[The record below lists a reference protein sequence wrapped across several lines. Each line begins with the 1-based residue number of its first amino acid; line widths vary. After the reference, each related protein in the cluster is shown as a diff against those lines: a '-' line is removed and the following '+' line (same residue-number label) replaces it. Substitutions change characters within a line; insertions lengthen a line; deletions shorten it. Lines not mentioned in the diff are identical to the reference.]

1 MKELIQELS
10 KNNLIAGSFYFK
22 GNENLVSFTDK
33 YSVPE
38 SRIRRIALVLT
49 QTMDALGGIVFDRY
63 ILGGDDK
70 RISIYKIN
78 EGYCGIIFQSDIP
91 FRSIDNVYQ
100 GVISK
105 LQAVKEKEKEKE
117 KPAKKITKIAKVQE
131 TTEVPVKKDKML
143 DPSVFEKIKEIL
155 SQYLGDFTETIFE
168 NQMSDLKI
176 DQKSAMFS
184 KVQKMCF
191 SLQKASGM
199 IIGPSFAKEM
209 VDKLLSVISSEE

>member
-70 RISIYKIN
+70 KISI
-78 EGYCGIIFQSDIP
+78 
-91 FRSIDNVYQ
+91 
-100 GVISK
+100 
-105 LQAVKEKEKEKE
+105 
-117 KPAKKITKIAKVQE
+117 
-131 TTEVPVKKDKML
+131 
-143 DPSVFEKIKEIL
+143 
-155 SQYLGDFTETIFE
+155 
-168 NQMSDLKI
+168 
-176 DQKSAMFS
+176 
-184 KVQKMCF
+184 
-191 SLQKASGM
+191 
-199 IIGPSFAKEM
+199 
-209 VDKLLSVISSEE
+209 